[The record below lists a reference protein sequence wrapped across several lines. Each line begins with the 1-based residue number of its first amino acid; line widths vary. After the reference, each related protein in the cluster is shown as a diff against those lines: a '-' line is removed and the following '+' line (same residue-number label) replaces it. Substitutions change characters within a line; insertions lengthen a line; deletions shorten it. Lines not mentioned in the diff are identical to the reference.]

1 MTVEYSQ
8 DELCDHI
15 ASGKSLV
22 SWCNKS
28 GIGYST
34 IMAHLAK
41 DLAFQEKYARAR
53 EHQADYLVDEI
64 LAISDDVSQDVTV
77 DAKGNYVVDGFG
89 AQRARLMVDSRKW
102 VASKMRPK
110 KYGDTLKHTGDPDE
124 PVIQKHSL
132 EVSFVGNTNRD
143 TGSV

>member
-1 MTVEYSQ
+1 VTVEYSQ

-77 DAKGNYVVDGFG
+77 DAKGNHVVDGFG